1 MVSTIFIHFAH
12 LLPHMLFKSLT
23 GGNEHIPSLNGF
35 PQDSAYSWSLIMDY
49 YASFSTQSSL
59 VSILTRPYPQM
70 LSS

>member
-1 MVSTIFIHFAH
+1 MVSTFFIHFAH

-23 GGNEHIPSLNGF
+23 DGTEQIPSLNGF
-35 PQDSAYSWSLIMDY
+35 PQDSTYSWSLLMDY

-59 VSILTRPYPQM
+59 IPILTRPYPQI